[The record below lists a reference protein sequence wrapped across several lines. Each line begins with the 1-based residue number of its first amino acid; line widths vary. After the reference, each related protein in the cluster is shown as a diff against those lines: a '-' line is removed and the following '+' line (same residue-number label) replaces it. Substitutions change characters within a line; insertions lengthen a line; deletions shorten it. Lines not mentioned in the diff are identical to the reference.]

1 MGGGKG
7 IKGHGMERER
17 LGALVIL
24 GVLSLARG
32 DPPDW
37 CHLRVGGLVVAAVL
51 SVVGIIVLFSGMCKC
66 RSKASRRRPPPEL
79 SPVPGTGE
87 CPLLLGTFGD
97 IWGQCHPDPH
107 PSLRRSHQLV
117 LSCPQMSPNEVTQ
130 EGGGSGFIWGLNSF
144 PKCPQNVPKC
154 PQNVPG
160 KDNE

>member
-32 DPPDW
+32 DPPD
-37 CHLRVGGLVVAAVL
+37 AANPFHY
-51 SVVGIIVLFSGMCKC
+51 GGMCKC